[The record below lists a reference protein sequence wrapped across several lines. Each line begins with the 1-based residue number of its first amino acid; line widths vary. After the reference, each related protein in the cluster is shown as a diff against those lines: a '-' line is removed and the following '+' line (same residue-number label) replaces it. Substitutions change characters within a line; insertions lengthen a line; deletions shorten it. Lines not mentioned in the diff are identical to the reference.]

1 MGLFDFLNDL
11 GESKSNFNVIK
22 TSEKE
27 QLLIEYL
34 EILVSRGLMM
44 EDFKSELINLHFNKK
59 INERALNENIEKSIR
74 VHEAIEYKLV
84 SIDEQMFKKRDNTK
98 EYIGAIDRLPNDKT
112 KLNSERGKLSYNFTV
127 SLLEHLKGRTMNVKM
142 MNNLCDALD
151 CDIKIIFNKEILTE
165 GVIVSNH

>member
-112 KLNSERGKLSYNFTV
+112 KLNSERGKLSYNFAV

>member
-11 GESKSNFNVIK
+11 GESKSNFNTIK

-27 QLLIEYL
+27 RLLIEYL

-59 INERALNENIEKSIR
+59 INEVALNVNIEKSINA
-74 VHEAIEYKLV
+74 HEAIEYKLV
-84 SIDEQMFKKRDNTK
+84 SVDEDMFKKKDNTK

-112 KLNSERGKLSYNFTV
+112 KLNSERGKISYNFSV
-127 SLLEHLKGRTMNVKM
+127 SLLEFFKGRIMNVKI
-142 MNNLCDALD
+142 MNNLCDVLD
-151 CDIKIIFNKEILTE
+151 CNVKIIFNKEILTE
-165 GVIVSNH
+165 GVTVS

>member
-27 QLLIEYL
+27 KLLIEYL
-34 EILVSRGLMM
+34 EVLVSRGLMM
-44 EDFKSELINLHFNKK
+44 KDFKSELINLHYNKK
-59 INERALNENIEKSIR
+59 INENALNENIEKSIS

-84 SIDEQMFKKRDNTK
+84 SVDEQMFKKKDNTK

-112 KLNSERGKLSYNFTV
+112 ILNSDRGRLSYNFAV
-127 SLLEHLKGRTMNVKM
+127 FLLEHLKGRTMNVKM

-151 CDIKIIFNKEILTE
+151 CDVKIIYNKEILTE
-165 GVIVSNH
+165 GVIVSNR